1 VSIPSFFVRSSRWVV
16 AGVVPLLLGVAAPR
30 LGAQPGVRLG
40 LIYGE
45 GGTRPGIFVLPV
57 AGSAGDSIRSIVMR
71 DLDFGDRV
79 TVLPKTTALPTPASG
94 AVPNYAAAARL
105 GINGIVQLV
114 PTAGGMTVILHDVGT
129 KAVLQRKSV
138 SLGGAMNSGSWRMAV
153 HGISDDC
160 EEWITGERGI
170 AASRL
175 AYVAE
180 GRIWVIDSDGALPTP
195 ITGAGR
201 VLSPGFH
208 PNGQSVVYAALE
220 PAGSAIYVSDLRGAA
235 RRVVPPSGLN
245 ISPTF
250 TPNGASIA
258 YSHGDDFGTELYVVP
273 AAGGTPRRISIGR
286 GSDNTSPTFSPDGR
300 RIAFTS
306 GRSGRPDVYI
316 ADEDGTNADVLAAL
330 SSASQAYRSSPD
342 WSPDGR
348 AIVFQSQLG
357 GRFQAMLI
365 TLRDRVVRQL
375 TSEGA
380 NEDPAWAPDARHVVV
395 SSTRTGVRQLWVID
409 TETGRARQLT
419 ASGGSRLAAWS
430 SRVAR

>member
-1 VSIPSFFVRSSRWVV
+1 MSIPIREILLRHVRRV
-16 AGVVPLLLGVAAPR
+16 AVLLCMSGGTILV
-30 LGAQPGVRLG
+30 AQPGVRLG

-45 GGTRPGIFVLPV
+45 GGKRPGIYVLPV
-57 AGSAGDSIRSIVMR
+57 SGVTGDSVRSIVMR

-79 TVLPKTTALPTPASG
+79 TVLPKNTALPSPSG
-94 AVPNYAAAARL
+94 AGAIDYAAAARL
-105 GINGIVQLV
+105 GINGVVQLV
-114 PTAGGMTVILHDVGT
+114 PVTGGVTVVLYDVAA
-129 KAVLQRKSV
+129 KQVLQRKTMA
-138 SLGGAMNSGSWRMAV
+138 LPGASNSAGWRMAL
-153 HGISDDC
+153 HGVSDQC
-160 EEWITGERGI
+160 EEWISGERGI

-175 AYVAE
+175 AFVSE
-180 GRIWVIDSDGALPTP
+180 GRIWLVDSDGAHVTSVTP
-195 ITGAGR
+195 PGR
-201 VLSPGFH
+201 ALSPNFH
-208 PNGQSVVYAALE
+208 PNGQSLVYAALE
-220 PAGSAIYVSDLRGAA
+220 PAGSAIYVSDLRGAS

-250 TPNGASIA
+250 TPNGSAIA
-258 YSHGDDFGTELYVVP
+258 YAHGDDFGTELYLV
-273 AAGGTPRRISIGR
+273 ATGGGTPRRISIGR

-330 SSASQAYRSSPD
+330 SSGTQVYRSSPD

-348 AIVFQSQLG
+348 AVVFQSQLG

-365 TLRDRVVRQL
+365 TLRDRVVKQL
-375 TSEGA
+375 TTEGA

-409 TETGRARQLT
+409 TETGRSRQLT
-419 ASGGSRLAAWS
+419 ASGGARLAAWS
-430 SRVAR
+430 PRLVR

>member
-1 VSIPSFFVRSSRWVV
+1 MVCALRRALVLCLFGGASV
-16 AGVVPLLLGVAAPR
+16 AL
-30 LGAQPGVRLG
+30 AQPGVRLG

-45 GGTRPGIFVLPV
+45 GGKRPGIYVLPV
-57 AGSAGDSIRSIVMR
+57 AGSSGDSVRTIVMR

-79 TVLPKTTALPTPASG
+79 TVLPKATALATPSASG
-94 AVPNYAAAARL
+94 PIDYAAATRL
-105 GINGIVQLV
+105 GINGVVQLV
-114 PTAGGMTVILHDVGT
+114 PAAGGISVVLYDVAAR
-129 KAVLQRKSV
+129 KVLQRRTV
-138 SLGGAMNSGSWRMAV
+138 SLSGGANSAAWRLAV
-153 HGISDDC
+153 HGVSDLC

-180 GRIWVIDSDGALPTP
+180 GRIWLIDSDGANPTP
-195 ITGAGR
+195 VTAAVR
-201 VLSPGFH
+201 ALSPNFH
-208 PNGQSVVYAALE
+208 PNGQQLVYTALE
-220 PAGSAIYVSDLRGAA
+220 PAGSALYVSDLRGAS
-235 RRVVPPSGLN
+235 RRIVPPSGLN
-245 ISPTF
+245 ISPSF

-258 YSHGDDFGTELYVVP
+258 YAHGDDFGTELFLVP
-273 AAGGTPRRISIGR
+273 ATGGAPRRISIGR

-330 SSASQAYRSSPD
+330 SSAVEGYRSSPD

-348 AIVFQSQLG
+348 AIVFQSQTG
-357 GRFQAMLI
+357 GRFQTMMI
-365 TLRDRVVRQL
+365 TLRDRVVKQL
-375 TSEGA
+375 TTEGA

-395 SSTRTGVRQLWVID
+395 TSTRTGVRQLWVID

-419 ASGGSRLAAWS
+419 AAGNTRLAAWS
-430 SRVAR
+430 TRLLR

>member
-1 VSIPSFFVRSSRWVV
+1 MSIPRRVPPHGFLQALLVV
-16 AGVVPLLLGVAAPR
+16 LVLAGANSVQ
-30 LGAQPGVRLG
+30 AQPGVRLG

-45 GGTRPGIFVLPV
+45 GGARPGIYVLPV
-57 AGSAGDSIRSIVMR
+57 PGASGDSLRTIVMR

-79 TVLPKTTALPTPASG
+79 TVLPKTTALPTPAAG
-94 AVPNYAAAARL
+94 RPIDYAAAARL
-105 GINGIVQLV
+105 GINGVVQLV
-114 PTAGGMTVILHDVGT
+114 PSSGGLSIVLYDVTA
-129 KAVLQRKSV
+129 KQVLQRKAVLLPGSV
-138 SLGGAMNSGSWRMAV
+138 NGAAWRMAV
-153 HGISDDC
+153 HGVSDQC

-175 AYVAE
+175 AYVAD
-180 GRIWVIDSDGALPTP
+180 GRIWLIDSDGANPAALTP
-195 ITGAGR
+195 PGR
-201 VLSPGFH
+201 SLSPNFH
-208 PNGQSVVYAALE
+208 PTGQSVVYTALE
-220 PAGSAIYVSDLRGAA
+220 PAGSAIYVTDLRGSA

-250 TPNGASIA
+250 TPSGAAIA
-258 YSHGDDFGTELYVVP
+258 YAHGDDFGTELFSVP
-273 AAGGTPRRISIGR
+273 AGGGTPRRISIGR

-316 ADEDGTNADVLAAL
+316 ADEDGTNADLLAAL
-330 SSASQAYRSSPD
+330 SSAGQVYRSSPD

-357 GRFQAMLI
+357 GRFQSMMI
-365 TLRDRVVRQL
+365 TLRDRVVKQL

-395 SSTRTGVRQLWVID
+395 SSTRTGARQLWVID

-419 ASGGSRLAAWS
+419 IASGARLAAWS
-430 SRVAR
+430 PRLVR